1 MSPVAMPKVE
11 DLAISEEKVEKE
23 PEVVEGEEEND
34 DDEEGEGEE
43 GPNTGGTRFSIC
55 SMHTHFFHN

>member
-11 DLAISEEKVEKE
+11 ELTISAEKVEKE

-43 GPNTGGTRFSIC
+43 GPNTGGTRFRDL
-55 SMHTHFFHN
+55 

>member
-1 MSPVAMPKVE
+1 MSPVAMAKVE
-11 DLAISEEKVEKE
+11 DLAISEVEKE

-55 SMHTHFFHN
+55 SMHTHFFNN